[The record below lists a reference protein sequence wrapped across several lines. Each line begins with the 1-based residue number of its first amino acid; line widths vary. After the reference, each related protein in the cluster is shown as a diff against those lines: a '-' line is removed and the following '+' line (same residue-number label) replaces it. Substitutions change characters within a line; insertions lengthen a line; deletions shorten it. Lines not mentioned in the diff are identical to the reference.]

1 MVRYRDAN
9 NATLRRTFE
18 TKQDALDFKAAV
30 RTDVRRGVY
39 RDDRKALTPF
49 ATVAEDWYRT
59 AELSRG
65 WSPKTAAGYRS
76 ILDAHLLPAFGQ
88 RAIDVLRSR
97 VTVERSMSDVRG
109 SAALWADQDGES
121 PGRRRPALHHEA
133 ARGADVR
140 KGPR

>member
-65 WSPKTAAGYRS
+65 WSPKRRLATAASSTRTCFPPSASGRS
-76 ILDAHLLPAFGQ
+76 T
-88 RAIDVLRSR
+88 S
-97 VTVERSMSDVRG
+97 
-109 SAALWADQDGES
+109 
-121 PGRRRPALHHEA
+121 
-133 ARGADVR
+133 
-140 KGPR
+140 